1 MLTPPPPVLLLQRL
15 TCIQLQACLRAG
27 TPEALM
33 QQLFDDYLLRRL
45 DRKGN
50 MVKLGARPG
59 SSAAGSGSGRGTGR
73 GGGRGGGRQHFS
85 ERCGDEWWPNKQAT

>member
-1 MLTPPPPVLLLQRL
+1 MLTLPVLLLQRL

-50 MVKLGARPG
+50 MVRLGARPG
-59 SSAAGSGSGRGTGR
+59 SSAAGGGPGRGTGR
-73 GGGRGGGRQHFS
+73 GGGRGGGRQNFS
-85 ERCGDEWWPNKQAT
+85 ERWGHERAVA